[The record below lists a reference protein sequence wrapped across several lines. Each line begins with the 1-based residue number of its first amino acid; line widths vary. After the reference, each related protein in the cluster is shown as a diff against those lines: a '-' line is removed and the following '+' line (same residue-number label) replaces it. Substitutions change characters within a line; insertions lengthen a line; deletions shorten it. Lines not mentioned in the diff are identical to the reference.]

1 MMVNCCGLLTN
12 RKEPVPL
19 KSIEVQLEVKDHVTT
34 VVSTLNYENKEDKP
48 LEAVFVFPLPGD
60 AAVCH
65 FSAQIGQT
73 HIVAEV
79 KEKQQAR
86 EEYDDALSSGQQAF
100 LLEESDQSPDIFS
113 LSVGSLPPGESAS
126 IRLEYVTELA
136 VQADDGL
143 RFCLPAV
150 LNPRYHPQGS
160 EGPSVQVT
168 SVPASLVPYSL
179 SFSARVSSPRPIS
192 KVESNCSLEPLQ
204 YLNADQTQATVKLA
218 AGHKFDR
225 DVELLIYYKDAHQP
239 TAVVEA
245 GQASAKPGS
254 LMGDPVVMVSLY
266 PEFPQDVMSSLA
278 SCGEFV
284 FLMDRSGSM
293 RSPMNDSTR
302 QETRISSARDT
313 LLLLLKS
320 LPMGCYFNIYSFG
333 SQFEYIFPTSVEY
346 SEKTMEEALKKVKN
360 MEANLGGTEILL
372 PLKHIYSQ
380 SCIPKQ
386 PRQLFIFTD
395 GEVGNTKEVTDLV
408 KMNAAT
414 HRCFSFGIGEGASSA
429 LINGMAKEGG
439 GHAQFITGTDRMQ
452 PKVMQSL
459 RFALQPAVE
468 DISVSWDLPKGVSS
482 TILSPPIT
490 AMFQGQRSLIYAQL
504 TGQTSEATDG
514 CVTVKYSL
522 AGHPSQNQL
531 HFNLKPAED
540 TGLTVHRLA
549 ARTVIRSLESEERTH
564 RGQQD
569 EEVKKKVVELSVQ
582 SGVSS
587 SFTAFIAVNK
597 DDGKAVQGPL
607 VRRNIPT
614 PFCGRPL
621 MFRAC
626 RSLQQSLMSRAY
638 SAPMPMAMDCSP
650 PILMGMMGGSA
661 PKSIRREK
669 RSVGSSSYSP
679 VVTHEAAS
687 PPPRKDP
694 LLQLV
699 SLQKASGCWLLDAH
713 LAAALGKTSEEVEKA
728 KPASVNSEV
737 WASILALIWLHGFK
751 MDAKEEWE
759 LLTLKAA
766 SWIKAQN
773 APCVSECVEA
783 GNTLLGC
790 SVKKEDLGL

>member
-1 MMVNCCGLLTN
+1 MVNCCGLITAN
-12 RKEPVPL
+12 KDPVPL
-19 KSIEVQLEVKDHVTT
+19 KSIEVELEVRDHVAT

-73 HIVAEV
+73 QIVAEV
-79 KEKQQAR
+79 KEKQKAR

-100 LLEESDQSPDIFS
+100 LLEESEQSPDIFS

-126 IRLEYVTELA
+126 IRLDYVTELA

-150 LNPRYHPQGS
+150 LNPRYQPLGS
-160 EGPSVQVT
+160 GGSGGVQVT

-192 KVESNCSLEPLQ
+192 KVESSCSLDPLQ
-204 YLNADQTQATVKLA
+204 YLNSEQTQATIKLA

-245 GQASAKPGS
+245 GQASAELGS

-266 PEFPQDVMSSLA
+266 PEFPQSVMSSVA

-284 FLMDRSGSM
+284 FLLDRSGSM
-293 RSPMNDSTR
+293 DCPINNSKQ

-333 SQFEYIFPTSVEY
+333 SSYEHIFPKSVEY
-346 SEKTMEEALKKVKN
+346 SQQTMEEALKKVGE
-360 MEANLGGTEILL
+360 MGANLGGTEILS
-372 PLKHIYSQ
+372 PLQHIYSQ
-380 SCIPKQ
+380 SCIPSQ
-386 PRQLFIFTD
+386 PRQLFVFTD
-395 GEVGNTKEVTDLV
+395 GEVGNTKQVLDLV
-408 KMNAAT
+408 KKNSGS
-414 HRCFSFGIGEGASSA
+414 HRCFSFGIGEGSSSA
-429 LINGMAKEGG
+429 LINGLAKEGG

-459 RFALQPAVE
+459 RFALQPAVV
-468 DISVSWDLPKGVSS
+468 DISVTWDLPKGVSV
-482 TILSPPIT
+482 TVLSPPIT
-490 AMFQGQRSLIYAQL
+490 ALFQGQRSLIYAQL
-504 TGQTSEATDG
+504 TGQSPKAAEG

-531 HFNLKPAED
+531 RFSLKPAED
-540 TGLTVHRLA
+540 TGSTVHRLG
-549 ARTVIRSLESEERTH
+549 ARTLIRSLEMEERER
-564 RGQQD
+564 RGQPD
-569 EEVKKKVVELSVQ
+569 GGLKEKVVQLSVQ

-597 DDGKAVQGPL
+597 ADGEAIQGPL
-607 VRRNIPT
+607 VRRNIPIAWMGVPPINLCSFST
-614 PFCGRPL
+614 QNAMACG
-621 MFRAC
+621 
-626 RSLQQSLMSRAY
+626 
-638 SAPMPMAMDCSP
+638 APMSDEPEMAFGVLRGLDLC
-650 PILMGMMGGSA
+650 GGA
-661 PKSIRREK
+661 PTTVIPKQ
-669 RSVGSSSYSP
+669 
-679 VVTHEAAS
+679 
-687 PPPRKDP
+687 PPRDP

-699 SLQKASGCWLLDAH
+699 SLQQASGCWLLDPA
-713 LAAALGKTSEEVEKA
+713 LSAALGKTSEEVDKS
-728 KPASVNSEV
+728 KPAPVNSDV
-737 WASILALIWLHGFK
+737 WATVLALIWLHGFK
-751 MDAKEEWE
+751 KDAKEEWE
-759 LLTLKAA
+759 LLAMKAA
-766 SWIKAQN
+766 SWLRSQN
-773 APCVSECVEA
+773 APCLTECVEA
-783 GNTLLGC
+783 GNALLGC
-790 SVKKEDLGL
+790 SMQKDVLGL